1 MFSLRSIKIYWHTV
15 YLSVDDT
22 IQTES
27 APPTPV
33 NRTQSRNGNLNSFFF
48 KKLVERK
55 VHFHYILYK
64 PMHSAGL
71 NGSRSLRGQ
80 WSTFES
86 NFSRQSSKSL
96 QTTPPLS
103 PGRRSASTKFKSSGS
118 MTGCHEESLDS
129 VDDRPPTRSSS
140 GRQKSAR
147 GKPRRWHC
155 QVLYFELRYLV

>member
-1 MFSLRSIKIYWHTV
+1 M
-15 YLSVDDT
+15 
-22 IQTES
+22 
-27 APPTPV
+27 
-33 NRTQSRNGNLNSFFF
+33 
-48 KKLVERK
+48 
-55 VHFHYILYK
+55 HF
-64 PMHSAGL
+64 AGL

-140 GRQKSAR
+140 GRQKNAR
-147 GKPRRWHC
+147 GEEKRWHC
-155 QVLYFELRYLV
+155 QLLYSWCNSRGTGYKRTVCSSVEINLTKMYSKCSIWVYFF

>member
-1 MFSLRSIKIYWHTV
+1 M
-15 YLSVDDT
+15 
-22 IQTES
+22 
-27 APPTPV
+27 
-33 NRTQSRNGNLNSFFF
+33 
-48 KKLVERK
+48 
-55 VHFHYILYK
+55 HF
-64 PMHSAGL
+64 AGL

-103 PGRRSASTKFKSSGS
+103 PSRRSASTKFKSSGS

-140 GRQKSAR
+140 GRQKNAR
-147 GKPRRWHC
+147 GKPRRRHC
-155 QVLYFELRYLV
+155 QMLYFELRYLVRDTNIRFAPLLNEINLTQMYSKCSIRVYFF

>member
-1 MFSLRSIKIYWHTV
+1 M
-15 YLSVDDT
+15 T
-22 IQTES
+22 IQYRQNLPLQHLLTE
-27 APPTPV
+27 P
-33 NRTQSRNGNLNSFFF
+33 NREMVTSTGFF
-48 KKLVERK
+48 LLIERK

-64 PMHSAGL
+64 PMHFAGL

-140 GRQKSAR
+140 GRQKNAR
-147 GKPRRWHC
+147 GEGNDGTANC
-155 QVLYFELRYLV
+155 CIYELRYLV